1 MSLRLRLMASI
12 IFVLLV
18 SFCIGGLAAGW
29 HAVRSVRTEMQA
41 ALAVGAQ
48 ELRNGIDDLP
58 DAGDRGDEL
67 GRLVR
72 TFDGDRHVRAV
83 LRDSTGG
90 LRMASTLPA
99 LRPKAPAWF
108 VALLAPSL
116 APIRLDGGAGSVITI
131 EADPRNEVAEV
142 WTQLQDDLI
151 AVGLFCGL
159 SIVLV
164 SLIVGRALR
173 PLDRLSAALAFFG
186 SGEFAVRVERAGPPE
201 LVRLAHGFNTM
212 AERLD
217 EAQTRNLR
225 LTEQLLTLQEEERTD
240 LARDLHD
247 EVGPFLFAVHL
258 DAASIEQAVVSGR
271 SADVLDRAH
280 AIREAVG
287 HMQRH
292 VRAMLHRLR
301 SVSPV
306 EGGLAPAL
314 DNLVAFWRA
323 RQPTIRYSIDV
334 SVDEDGIDDP
344 TLAAIYRLVQEGL
357 NNAVRHGRPER
368 IEIAVQPMESGEI
381 VVRVADDG
389 TGLAEFGPPGSGFV
403 GLGFRGMRERVEGL
417 GGSLRL
423 GPGEDG
429 KGTVVTA
436 RLPSI
441 VAMEAA

>member
-12 IFVLLV
+12 VCVLFVSLL
-18 SFCIGGLAAGW
+18 IGGLAAGW

-48 ELRNGIDDLP
+48 TLRNGLDDLP
-58 DAGDRGDEL
+58 NASDPGDEL
-67 GRLVR
+67 SRLVHA
-72 TFDGDRHVRAV
+72 FDGDRHVRAT
-83 LRDSTGG
+83 LRDAVGF
-90 LRMASTLPA
+90 LVASTPPA
-99 LRPKAPAWF
+99 LKPKVPEWF

-116 APIRLDGGAGSVITI
+116 APIHLEGGSDSVLAI

-142 WTQLQDDLI
+142 WTQFQDDLV

-159 SIVLV
+159 SIALV
-164 SLIVGRALR
+164 SLVVGRALR
-173 PLDRLSAALAFFG
+173 PLDRLSVALASFG
-186 SGEFAVRVERAGPPE
+186 SGEFAVRVQPAGPPE
-201 LVRLAHGFNTM
+201 LVRLARGLNAM

-217 EAQTRNLR
+217 EAQARNLR

-258 DAASIEQAVVSGR
+258 DAAAIEQAAVSSR
-271 SADVLDRAH
+271 IEDVQERAH

-301 SVSPV
+301 SVDPV

-314 DNLVAFWRA
+314 DNLVTFWRA
-323 RQPTIRYSIDV
+323 RRQAIAYSLDV
-334 SVDEDGIDDP
+334 SVNEDAIDDS

-357 NNAVRHGRPER
+357 SNAVRHGRPQR
-368 IEIAVQPMESGEI
+368 IEIAVQPRERGAI

-389 TGLAEFGPPGSGFV
+389 TGLPQTGSPPSDSV
-403 GLGFRGMRERVEGL
+403 GLGFMGMRERVEGL
-417 GGSLRL
+417 GGTLHV

-429 KGTVVTA
+429 KGLVVTA
-436 RLPSI
+436 WLPSAA
-441 VAMEAA
+441 AMETA